1 MWCHVCVNLLSSLI
15 VKRSRVFAL
24 KGIVSLLVV
33 IVLLALAFAIGSQNE
48 AVITVNYLIAQADIR
63 LSTLIAIAV
72 SIGII
77 VGLLIMLVSWLGL
90 RMQLLAARSRI
101 KKLTKE

>member
-1 MWCHVCVNLLSSLI
+1 M
-15 VKRSRVFAL
+15 

>member
-1 MWCHVCVNLLSSLI
+1 M
-15 VKRSRVFAL
+15 
-24 KGIVSLLVV
+24 KGIVSLLLV

-101 KKLTKE
+101 RKLTKE

>member
-1 MWCHVCVNLLSSLI
+1 M
-15 VKRSRVFAL
+15 
-24 KGIVSLLVV
+24 KGIVTLLLV
-33 IVLLALAFAIGSQNE
+33 IALLALAFAIGSQNE
-48 AVITVNYLIAQADIR
+48 SVVTVNYLIAQADLR

-90 RMQLLAARSRI
+90 RMQLIAARSRI